1 MRERGRP
8 SGVLL
13 AVSGVN
19 ALVAAFT
26 GLVGNVVTGEKL
38 PFGLEAF
45 RDWAPNLLLAGLALV
60 VVMALLQA
68 MVGDRQSNEPEA
80 PEEGGSRAWLWAVA
94 AAGAL
99 AAGLVAA
106 RAAGWVPGEWQ
117 AASLV
122 GAAVAG
128 TATGGIVG
136 GRYVWWRRRLKPLP
150 EALRGL
156 LERQR
161 QEAASRHHYDYALGS
176 APPLLEIYVEQR
188 ADHLPTALPVARAGA
203 MTLAEMLAAGRHA
216 LVVADPGV
224 GKSTAVARVLQE
236 QAAWWLAARRSARPE
251 RAPYGP
257 SIPIS
262 LPADLRGRSTLP
274 DAMAAECGG
283 LGARWFKAPP
293 PGARSWLVLIDG
305 LDQILVTRERRAVLE
320 RLGQWIARAP
330 DHYRFMITTRPL
342 LGSEV
347 GLLSAPIDGY
357 ALQRFSE
364 QGLRT
369 FAERWAAYRGSRHVP
384 GIERPVTVERFLTGV
399 AASKLTTLVRTPLI
413 ATITALL
420 LEWSQ
425 ETALPTGRAGLYDTY
440 VQHLFGARRL
450 DEAVSG
456 TVFTAG
462 QEGERAWTWLRENL
476 RTILEHVADRHLSPG
491 TPPVVECA
499 VECILEQAPKGMFY
513 AVAGWKAALP
523 PLLTATSLITLRD
536 GALAFIHPS
545 FAEYLAAG
553 PRADSFDLETWLA
566 DARGPDSRSLAL
578 FVLAR
583 LAERRPGT
591 ATADSLV
598 ELLLER
604 GGADVNIAG
613 AIVADGIGV
622 RQELRRRVTGEL
634 FQRLRQEDQ
643 TTAEAVRVLADLTTD
658 PDVMDRLAAFVT
670 DQDNPDWVRADV
682 AEALCGVARTT
693 GVRLLRHVLGATG
706 DAGLRHRIL
715 VLLIGY
721 GEATD
726 AERARAAGDALV
738 FPDGDTSGDRAGE
751 WYRQVAGSPNSMP
764 RHRLYALVMLAY
776 RRESGWEAGLVEAIE
791 HAELTPQERLDAAR
805 AVAQIGDG
813 TDEPE
818 IVTRLRAVAAD
829 EERPLDIRV
838 PLLAALATEQDEPA
852 RHQLNRVAATFGA
865 GFRTRYP
872 FVAALQEEV
881 GARTSERDPTAGAVP
896 MRRLHGLP
904 IRSDRIPEPSTHFS
918 GRDTLLSLMGQR
930 FAEGASA
937 QVLHGW
943 GGAGKTEI
951 AIEYCYRHHGDYD
964 VVWWVPADE
973 PELIPARIAALA
985 PGLGLPPAE
994 VAGVAGAADAVLGAL
1009 RDGTPFQRWL
1019 LVYDNVGDPKDLEG
1033 LVPEGPGHVLVTSR
1047 RSDWGPRFER
1057 MECLTFDR
1065 TESVAF
1071 LTRVVGAHLDAEEA
1085 DELADELGD
1094 LPLALRHAASLMATT
1109 GMQIREYLTLLRE
1122 PTVHPLR
1129 HDASVPASMRVA
1141 WTMSVDALRRDD
1153 PDAVELLRVLAFF
1166 GPEPVPRDLF
1176 STPVIRPVALLENLR
1191 HNPIRLSHAVRAL
1204 LRYALITYDPGYRT
1218 IQVHRLIQSMM
1229 RDLEPEEEQ
1238 ERIREQARLL
1248 VASYVREDPY
1258 DPTAWKK
1265 YGSVADHLE
1274 ALSVEESTDADVRD
1288 LALRR
1293 ANHLSAAG
1301 DYAGARSLAER
1312 LVETWTAV
1320 SSPADP
1326 HVMRARLLLTGA
1338 SRRAGVQSSTYELD
1352 LELLTFLEDQESGR
1366 HPLMPLAVRGVAAAL
1381 RARGDFEE
1389 AESMTVKALAQA
1401 RGTHGDDHPLTVL
1414 VRCDTAL
1421 SVCLTGDYEQA
1432 LRFSEETF
1440 TAASR
1445 LDGHVGL
1452 RMKAWEVMACC
1463 LRSNGRPLEARDT
1476 AEEVFQY
1483 STEVLGFDHPRTLR
1497 AGREF
1502 AIGLRQVG
1510 EFDSAED
1517 LALRV
1522 HATHLRSYGSRH
1534 PETIAALIAL
1544 SHVRRS
1550 EMSLAKEVVA
1560 GYAETLGAEHPFY
1573 YAAMGNLALRHRYR
1587 RLPAAARS
1595 VDERA
1600 LAGLVT
1606 RLGRD
1611 HPYALAVAVNLASDL
1626 AESGDIEAASQ
1637 LGTDTEERL
1646 RRVLGPAHP
1655 TTLACGANLRLDRA
1669 RTASRNERKVLL
1681 EETFRLYADTL
1692 GVDHPDAGRA
1702 ARNERVDVEFDPL
1715 PL

>member
-1 MRERGRP
+1 M
-8 SGVLL
+8 
-13 AVSGVN
+13 
-19 ALVAAFT
+19 
-26 GLVGNVVTGEKL
+26 
-38 PFGLEAF
+38 
-45 RDWAPNLLLAGLALV
+45 
-60 VVMALLQA
+60 
-68 MVGDRQSNEPEA
+68 
-80 PEEGGSRAWLWAVA
+80 
-94 AAGAL
+94 
-99 AAGLVAA
+99 
-106 RAAGWVPGEWQ
+106 
-117 AASLV
+117 
-122 GAAVAG
+122 AG

-188 ADHLPTALPVARAGA
+188 ADHLPTAAPVARAGA

-262 LPADLRGRSTLP
+262 LPADLQGRSTLP

-283 LGARWFKAPP
+283 GLDARWFRTPP

-320 RLGQWIARAP
+320 RLGQWIAQSP

-347 GLLSAPIDGY
+347 GLLGAPIDGY

-384 GIERPVTVERFLTGV
+384 GIERPITVETFLTSV

-456 TVFTAG
+456 TVFTAD
-462 QEGERAWTWLRENL
+462 QEGERAWTWLRESL
-476 RTILEHVADRHLSPG
+476 RTILEHVADHHLSPG
-491 TPPVVECA
+491 TPPLVECA
-499 VECILEQAPKGMFY
+499 VECILERAPTGMFY
-513 AVAGWKAALP
+513 AVPGWKAALP
-523 PLLTATSLITLRD
+523 PVLTATSLVTLRD

-553 PRADSFDLETWLA
+553 PRAGSFDLETWLA

-613 AIVADGIGV
+613 AVVADGIGV
-622 RQELRRRVTGEL
+622 RPELRRRVTGEL

-658 PDVMDRLAAFVT
+658 SDVMDRLAAFVT

-751 WYRQVAGSPNSMP
+751 WYRHVAGSPHSLP

-776 RRESGWEAGLVEAIE
+776 RREPGWEASLVEAIE
-791 HAELTPQERLDAAR
+791 HAALTPQERLDAAR

-818 IVTRLRAVAAD
+818 IVTRLRAAAAD
-829 EERPLDIRV
+829 EERSLDVRV

-881 GARTSERDPTAGAVP
+881 GARTSERDPTAGLVP
-896 MRRLHGLP
+896 MRRLHELP
-904 IRSDRIPEPSTHFS
+904 VRSLRIPEPSTHFS
-918 GRDTLLSLMGQR
+918 GRETLLALIGER
-930 FAEGASA
+930 FAGGASA
-937 QVLHGW
+937 QVVHGW
-943 GGAGKTEI
+943 GGAGKTAI
-951 AIEYCYRHHGDYD
+951 AIEYCHRHRDDYD
-964 VVWWVPADE
+964 VVWWVPADK
-973 PELIPARIAALA
+973 PELMPATIAALA

-994 VAGVAGAADAVLGAL
+994 VVGVAGAADAVLGAL
-1009 RDGTPFQRWL
+1009 RDGTPYQRWL
-1019 LVYDNVGDPKDLEG
+1019 VVYDNVGDPEDLEG

-1047 RSDWGPRFER
+1047 RSDWGPRFEP
-1057 MECLTFDR
+1057 MECVTLDR
-1065 TESVAF
+1065 MASVEF
-1071 LTRVVGAHLDAEEA
+1071 LTRAVGARLDAEEA
-1085 DELADELGD
+1085 DELAEELGD
-1094 LPLALRHAASLMATT
+1094 LPLALRQAASLMATT
-1109 GMQIREYLTLLRE
+1109 GMRAREYLTLLRDE
-1122 PTVHPLR
+1122 
-1129 HDASVPASMRVA
+1129 SVALHGRNVSIPAAVGVV
-1141 WTMSVDALRRDD
+1141 WTLSVDELRRDD

-1166 GPEPVPRDLF
+1166 GPAPVPRDLF
-1176 STPVIRPVALLENLR
+1176 SAPAVRPVALLENLR
-1191 HNPIRLSHAVRAL
+1191 DNPIRLSQAVRAL
-1204 LRYALITYDPGYRT
+1204 HRYTLIRSEPDSWTLHMHPFVR
-1218 IQVHRLIQSMM
+1218 SMT
-1229 RDLEPEEEQ
+1229 RDRVPEEEQ
-1238 ERIREQARLL
+1238 ERICEQVRLL
-1248 VASYVREDPY
+1248 MASYVREDPY
-1258 DPTAWKK
+1258 DPATWKK
-1265 YGSVADHLE
+1265 YASVAGHLE

-1288 LALRR
+1288 LALRC
-1293 ANHLSAAG
+1293 ANYLSAAG
-1301 DYAGARSLAER
+1301 DYADARSLAER
-1312 LVETWTAV
+1312 LVGKWSVV
-1320 SSPADP
+1320 SGPADP
-1326 HVMRARLLLTGA
+1326 HVIQARLLLTNA
-1338 SRRAGVQSSTYELD
+1338 MRGVGERPSAYELD
-1352 LELLTFLEDQESGR
+1352 LETLTSSGDQEGER

-1381 RARGDFEE
+1381 RARGDFGE
-1389 AESMTVKALAQA
+1389 ATSMAGKALEQA
-1401 RGTHGDDHPLTVL
+1401 RGTYGNDHPLTVL
-1414 VRCDTAL
+1414 LQCDTAL
-1421 SVCLTGDYEQA
+1421 SVCLTGAYEHA
-1432 LRFSEETF
+1432 LRLSEETF

-1445 LDGHVGL
+1445 WDGHVGL

-1463 LRSNGRPLEARDT
+1463 LRLHGRPLEARDA

-1483 STEVLGFDHPRTLR
+1483 STDALGFDHPRTLR

-1502 AIGLRQVG
+1502 AVGLRQVG
-1510 EFDSAED
+1510 ELGDAEN
-1517 LALRV
+1517 LAIRV
-1522 HATHLRSYGSRH
+1522 HAAHLHRYGPRH
-1534 PETIAALIAL
+1534 PGTLAALIAL
-1544 SHVRRS
+1544 SNSRRFQNA
-1550 EMSLAKEVVA
+1550 LAEEVVA
-1560 GYAETLGAEHPFY
+1560 GYAETLGADHPFH
-1573 YAAMGNLALRHRYR
+1573 YASMGNLALRHRDSDDH
-1587 RLPAAARS
+1587 AAAMNLDR
-1595 VDERA
+1595 RA
-1600 LAGLVT
+1600 LAGLDA

-1626 AESGDIEAASQ
+1626 AGSGDTEGALQ
-1637 LGTDTEERL
+1637 LGADTEARL
-1646 RRVLGPAHP
+1646 LRVLGPAHP
-1655 TTLACGANLRLDRA
+1655 TTLACAANLRLDRL
-1669 RTASRNERKVLL
+1669 RTATAEERQVLRD
-1681 EETFRLYADTL
+1681 ETFRSYADAL
-1692 GVDHPDAGRA
+1692 GIDHPDADRA
-1702 ARNERVDVEFDPL
+1702 TRNERVDVEFDPP